1 MAFEVGT
8 KAVGEA
14 EQLPSPSPFGLD
26 FSEAASLG
34 TADIPSSRTVQ
45 DACEIIRAH
54 FRATAELIQAVYL
67 QEPKSPGNLS

>member
-14 EQLPSPSPFGLD
+14 ELLPSPAAMDFD
-26 FSEAASLG
+26 FSEAASFG
-34 TADIPSSRTVQ
+34 TGDVPSPRTVQ

-67 QEPKSPGNLS
+67 Q

>member
-14 EQLPSPSPFGLD
+14 ELVPSPPALDFD
-26 FSEAASLG
+26 FSEAASFE
-34 TADIPSSRTVQ
+34 TVDVPSQRTVQ

-67 QEPKSPGNLS
+67 Q